1 VAIEI
6 NDSGE
11 FEDGVGRIYVRCNAD
26 PSGSFFVDVT
36 TNYIEAEWRRARYY
50 IDLNKYQLPVVI
62 IDVAKKYLVHKLES
76 VCPRILSS
84 VQAGLSCLEG
94 HWEPAWKDFSDVSLG
109 KLLIVMTSSPAG
121 ASEFR
126 RLYIYAAFQG
136 LAGAD
141 EIHALELEAIRLKKP
156 HPTARILEWHETH
169 GALTSS
175 EIEVIRK
182 EMMISVERESMADIT
197 ARLFTWILFETLKR
211 PIQLHEMSRDA
222 LWVPDSAV
230 EDVQYFLRI
239 PKAKYQTG
247 QAPELWPIT
256 AQLANAI
263 LEYSSS
269 PMVKLLQEKTG
280 RLLVSSREGK
290 SSNFGRSI
298 TGWCRRLKLISP
310 RTNKPLMLTPY
321 RIRHSGATQMAAQG
335 ASRDEIQYVLEHDSV
350 YAADAYID
358 CLASDF
364 CPLLERANRKLG
376 GIFSELNGLFFA
388 GQLGQKS
395 SGAPILIPVVNQP
408 AIVGECGKAGSCG
421 QHPFFNCYNGCR
433 YFVAWRDADHKK
445 SLDYLES
452 ELERW
457 GRAEGGKER
466 SKILKELERVYQAV
480 KDVVA
485 RINNGE

>member
-1 VAIEI
+1 MGIEV

-11 FEDGVGRIYVRCNAD
+11 FEDEVGRLYVRCNAD
-26 PSGSFFVDVT
+26 PSSPFFIDVT
-36 TNYIEAEWRRARYY
+36 TDYVEAVWRRARYS
-50 IDLNKYQLPVVI
+50 IDLSRYQLPVVI
-62 IDVAKKYLVHKLES
+62 IEVVKKYLVHKLES

-84 VQAGLSCLEG
+84 VHAGISCLER
-94 HWEPAWKDFSDVSLG
+94 HWQPSWKDFSDMSLG
-109 KLLIVMTSSPAG
+109 KLLSVMTSSHAE
-121 ASEFR
+121 ATEFR
-126 RLYIYAAFQG
+126 RFYIYAAFQG

-156 HPTARILEWHETH
+156 HPTLRILEWHETR

-175 EIEVIRK
+175 EIEVVRK
-182 EMMISVERESMADIT
+182 AMIISAEGESTADFT
-197 ARLFTWILFETLKR
+197 SRLFTWISFETLKR
-211 PIQLHEMSRDA
+211 PIQLHEMFRDA
-222 LWVPDSAV
+222 LWVPDSMA
-230 EDVQYFLRI
+230 EGGQYFLRM

-247 QAPELWPIT
+247 QASELWPIT
-256 AQLANAI
+256 TQLANAI

-269 PMVKLLQEKTG
+269 PKVKALQERTG
-280 RLLVSSREGK
+280 RLLVSSREGE
-290 SSNFGRSI
+290 SSNFGRAI
-298 TGWCRRLKLISP
+298 TGWCSRLKLISP
-310 RTNKPLMLTPY
+310 RTNRPLILTPY

-350 YAADAYID
+350 HAADAYID
-358 CLASDF
+358 CLASEF

-388 GQLGQKS
+388 GQLGHKS
-395 SGAPILIPVVNQP
+395 SGMSILIPVVNQP
-408 AIVGECGKAGSCG
+408 AIVGECGKSGSCG
-421 QHPFFNCYNGCR
+421 HHPFFNCYNGCR
-433 YFVAWRDADHKK
+433 YFIAWRNADHKK

-480 KDVVA
+480 NDVMA
-485 RINNGE
+485 RINSGE

>member
-1 VAIEI
+1 MGIEV
-6 NDSGE
+6 NDSGG
-11 FEDGVGRIYVRCNAD
+11 FEDEVGRLYVRCNAD
-26 PSGSFFVDVT
+26 PSGSFFIDVT
-36 TNYIEAEWRRARYY
+36 TNYIEAVWRRARYY
-50 IDLNKYQLPVVI
+50 IDLDKYQLPVVI
-62 IDVAKKYLVHKLES
+62 IDVAKKYLVHKLVS

-84 VQAGLSCLEG
+84 VQGGLSCLER
-94 HWEPAWKDFSDVSLG
+94 HWESSWKDFSDVSLG
-109 KLLIVMTSSPAG
+109 KLLSVMTSSHAE
-121 ASEFR
+121 ATEFR
-126 RLYIYAAFQG
+126 RIYIYAALQG

-141 EIHALELEAIRLKKP
+141 EIDALELEAIKLKKS
-156 HPTARILEWHETH
+156 HPSARIMEWHETR

-182 EMMISVERESMADIT
+182 AMMISVEGESTADIT
-197 ARLFTWILFETLKR
+197 SRLFTWISFETLKR
-211 PIQLHEMSRDA
+211 PIQLHEMSCEA
-222 LWVPDSAV
+222 LWVPDSVV
-230 EDVQYFLRI
+230 EEVQYFLRI

-256 AQLANAI
+256 TQLANAI

-269 PMVKLLQEKTG
+269 PMVKALQEKTG
-280 RLLVSSREGK
+280 RLLVSSREGR
-290 SSNFGRSI
+290 SSNFGRAI
-298 TGWCRRLKLISP
+298 TGWCSRLKLISP
-310 RTNKPLMLTPY
+310 RTNKPLILTPY

-350 YAADAYID
+350 SAADAYID
-358 CLASDF
+358 CLASEF
-364 CPLLERANRKLG
+364 CPLLERVNRKLG

-408 AIVGECGKAGSCG
+408 AIVGECGKSGSCG

-480 KDVVA
+480 NDVVV